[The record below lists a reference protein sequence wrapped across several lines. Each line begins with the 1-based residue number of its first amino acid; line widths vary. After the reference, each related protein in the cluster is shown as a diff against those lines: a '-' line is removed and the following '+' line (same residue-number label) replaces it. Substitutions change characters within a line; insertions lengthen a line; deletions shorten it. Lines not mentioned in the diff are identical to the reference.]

1 MSEPRDVKP
10 FVGSLIVPYFMDYR
24 MIEAIM
30 RDEKCSKAKAK
41 DILAKLWK
49 EAPGHGHS

>member
-10 FVGSLIVPYFMDYR
+10 FVGGLTVPYFMDFK

-30 RDEKCSKAKAK
+30 RDEKCSKQKAK
-41 DILAKLWK
+41 DILAKIWK
-49 EAPGHGHS
+49 ETPGHGNS